1 MNSAWEI
8 LFGSG
13 TDLSA
18 LQMADRAFAVFALT
32 FLMLRVSGRRSL
44 GQHRAFD
51 GCATVLLGSVLSR
64 AVVGASAFWPTMA
77 AGLAIV
83 VAHRSISWLSARSPS
98 FERFIAGDKRELVV
112 DGARDHGS
120 MRAGLISDRDLD
132 EAVRAKTGDERTP
145 LERAVLERDGT
156 VTVKSLG

>member
-1 MNSAWEI
+1 MIDAMDL

-13 TDLSA
+13 SDLNA
-18 LQMADRAFAVFALT
+18 LQMADRALAVFALT
-32 FLMLRVSGRRSL
+32 LAMLRASGRRSL
-44 GQHRAFD
+44 GQRRAFD

-64 AVVGASAFWPTMA
+64 AVVGASPFWPTMA

-83 VAHRSISWLSARSPS
+83 AAHRAIGWLSVRSPW
-98 FERFIAGDKRELVV
+98 FELLVAGDKRELIA
-112 DGARDHGS
+112 GGSRDREQ

-132 EAVRAKTGDERTP
+132 EAARAKTGDEASP

-156 VTVKSLG
+156 ITVKPRR